1 MSALIYLASDT
12 NLKEVKSPHNK
23 TMSVNEALAL
33 GIEIPDILNSQAID
47 KDKPDMILW
56 TDSYTESKEGGLLVD
71 SGFADDISI
80 LPINEKME
88 DVRTKKQ
95 YCSMVE
101 WPGYTKERADNLIAY
116 MKDHLLHSPEIELWH
131 IWMGCENPPPKIQKT
146 LIRMEQLTAE
156 HIKNLMECMSYKPKR
171 MACAASLPRDWESAV
186 EEAEQDVHYCYVI
199 R

>member
-101 WPGYTKERADNLIAY
+101 
-116 MKDHLLHSPEIELWH
+116 
-131 IWMGCENPPPKIQKT
+131 
-146 LIRMEQLTAE
+146 
-156 HIKNLMECMSYKPKR
+156 CMSYKPKR

>member
-80 LPINEKME
+80 LQMKKW
-88 DVRTKKQ
+88 RTCEQRNNTVPWWNVCHISRNGWPVPPVFHVTGNLLWKKQ
-95 YCSMVE
+95 S
-101 WPGYTKERADNLIAY
+101 RIFIIA
-116 MKDHLLHSPEIELWH
+116 M
-131 IWMGCENPPPKIQKT
+131 
-146 LIRMEQLTAE
+146 
-156 HIKNLMECMSYKPKR
+156 
-171 MACAASLPRDWESAV
+171 
-186 EEAEQDVHYCYVI
+186 
-199 R
+199 